1 MKKTKH
7 IISGIFLV
15 FIFTF
20 SVLLA
25 VLPKQDYSQNEKRV
39 LTLFPEFSTEALFD
53 GSWFKDIET
62 FVSDQ
67 FPFRD
72 AFVGI
77 NAYYNLLTGRN
88 GSNGVYKCDD
98 GYLIADAEEID
109 FTRTE
114 RNIQIMSE
122 FAKNNNLPAKLII
135 VPTPGY
141 IMENVL
147 PKNHT
152 QYHDD
157 EIFSVAEEKL
167 DGIELIDMREV
178 FKQKREDTQLYFRTD
193 HHLTTAGSYVMYEQ
207 FCKAKGITPVSDFKE
222 TETLKD
228 FYGTNYSKSGLWL
241 EKPDVVEIRHSSNDY
256 EYEVTIDDMTE
267 KNTYD
272 SLYFY
277 EHDKNMDKYPVF
289 LNGNH
294 ALVSVKNKSVTNGEK
309 LLIVKDSYS
318 HCFATFLCENYEEI
332 HLVDLRYFRQST
344 SELIEANGI
353 TEILYLYG
361 AENFANM
368 SDISWLR

>member
-1 MKKTKH
+1 MKKIKH
-7 IISGIFLV
+7 FISGIFLV
-15 FIFTF
+15 FIFVF
-20 SVLLA
+20 AILLA
-25 VLPKQDYSQNEKRV
+25 VLPKQEYSQNEKRV
-39 LTLFPEFSTEALFD
+39 LTLFPEFSMSALFD
-53 GSWFKDIET
+53 GTWFKDIET

-72 AFVGI
+72 TFVGI
-77 NAYYNLLTGRN
+77 NAYYNLMTGRN
-88 GSNGVYKCDD
+88 GSNGVYKCSD
-98 GYLIADAEEID
+98 GYLIADAEKID

-114 RNIQIMSE
+114 RNCQIMSE
-122 FAKNNNLPAKLII
+122 FAKNNNLPAKLIV

-141 IMENVL
+141 IMDDVL
-147 PKNHT
+147 PDNHT
-152 QYHDD
+152 KYHDD
-157 EIFSVAEEKL
+157 EIFSVAQEKL

-178 FKQKREDTQLYFRTD
+178 FTEKKADAQLYFKTD

-207 FCKAKGITPVSDFKE
+207 FCKAKGITPVSDFSQI
-222 TETLKD
+222 ETLTD

-241 EKPDVVEIRHSSNDY
+241 EKPDDVEIWHSSNNY
-256 EYEVTIDDMTE
+256 EYEVIVDDMTE

-277 EHDKNMDKYPVF
+277 DHDKNMDKYPVF

-294 ALVSVKNKSVTNGEK
+294 ALVSIKNKSVTNGEK

-318 HCFATFLCENYEEI
+318 HCFSTFLCENYEEI

-344 SELIEANGI
+344 SELIAANGI